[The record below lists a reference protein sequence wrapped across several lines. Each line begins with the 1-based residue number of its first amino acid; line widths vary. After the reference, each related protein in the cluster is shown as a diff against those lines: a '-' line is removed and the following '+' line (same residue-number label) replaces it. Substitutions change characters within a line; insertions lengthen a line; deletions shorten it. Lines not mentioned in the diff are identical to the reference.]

1 MTASA
6 RLPVLSCA
14 EAAAAEAAFLAGD
27 ETLSW
32 RLMNVAARGVGE
44 AALSLLG
51 RKPERILVLAGKGNN
66 GADAFLAALHCARPG
81 TEIVAAFAEG
91 GPARAQ
97 AQRAWSAR
105 KKGVRIGIVA
115 AASLRQLAADG
126 FCLIFDGI
134 LGQGF
139 RAPPSAGLRRFLRD
153 TDGLRGLRV
162 AVDLPSGLGDD
173 SSGPAFRADLTVSI
187 GCLKRPLLAP
197 KAARFVGRL
206 RVLDIGLPLGETE
219 EACVTAAA
227 LAPLTRPRRARG
239 DKRHQGRLLI
249 LGGSERMPGA
259 VIMNTAAALRS
270 GAALVT
276 TGLPETVRAKAAVAY
291 PEAMWRGLRTG
302 KDGSLAPTNLRE
314 IRPLLADK
322 DMVLLG
328 SGMGEKAVKLI
339 RAVASAAKSA
349 LVLDADA
356 LRPPVIKASSGA
368 KVRVLLPHAGEF
380 KRLSGRRASV
390 AAARAYARRTQTIV
404 VLKGPLTCVTDG
416 RRVLHIPF
424 GGPVLARGGSGD
436 LLAGIVA
443 SLLARRDEL
452 GLTAFDAAVLAT
464 SWHARAADWLRDNHG
479 EEAVRTTDLLAGL
492 SPVLRG

>member
-1 MTASA
+1 MRPAA

-14 EAAAAEAAFLAGD
+14 EAAAAEAAYLGGD
-27 ETLSW
+27 ARLSW

-44 AALSLLG
+44 AARALLG

-66 GADAFLAALHCARPG
+66 GADAFLAALRCARAG
-81 TEIVAAFAEG
+81 TEILAVFAEG

-97 AQRAWSAR
+97 AQRAWAVR
-105 KKGVRIGIVA
+105 KQGVRIGIVA
-115 AASLRQLAADG
+115 AANLRQLAAQE

-139 RAPPSAGLRRFLRD
+139 RAPLSPELRRFLRD

-173 SSGPAFRADLTVSI
+173 ATGPAFRADLTVSI

-197 KAARFVGRL
+197 KAAGFVGRL

-219 EACVTAAA
+219 EACVTAAT
-227 LAPLTRPRRARG
+227 LAPLTKPRRARS

-249 LGGSERMPGA
+249 VGGSERMPGA

-276 TGLPETVRAKAAVAY
+276 TCLPESVRAKAAVAY

-302 KDGSLAPTNLRE
+302 RDGSLASTNLRDL
-314 IRPLLADK
+314 RPLLADK
-322 DMVLLG
+322 DVLLLG

-339 RAVASAAKSA
+339 GAIAAATETS

-356 LRPPVIKASSGA
+356 LRPAVIKASSGA

-380 KRLSGRRASV
+380 RRLSGRDASV
-390 AAARAYARRTQTIV
+390 AAARTYARRTKTIV
-404 VLKGPLTCVTDG
+404 VLKGPLTCITDG
-416 RRVLHIPF
+416 LRVLHIPF

-443 SLLARRDEL
+443 SVLARRNEL
-452 GLTAFDAAVLAT
+452 GLTAFDAVVLAT
-464 SWHARAADWLRDNHG
+464 TWHARAADWLRDNHG
-479 EEAVRTTDLLAGL
+479 EEAVRTTELLAGL

>member
-1 MTASA
+1 MSSYA
-6 RLPVLSCA
+6 RLPVLTCA
-14 EAAAAEAAFLAGD
+14 EAAATEVAFLAGD
-27 ETLSW
+27 TTLSW
-32 RLMNVAARGVGE
+32 KLMNLAARGVADE
-44 AALSLLG
+44 AVALLR

-66 GADAFLAALHCARPG
+66 GADAFLAALHCARRG
-81 TEIVAAFAEG
+81 TEIVAVFAEG

-105 KKGVRIGIVA
+105 KPGVRIGVVA
-115 AASLRQLAADG
+115 AANLRLLAAHD
-126 FCLIFDGI
+126 FDLIFDGI

-139 RAPPSAGLRRFLRD
+139 HAPLSTELRAFLRASD
-153 TDGLRGLRV
+153 ALRGLRI

-173 SSGPAFRADLTVSI
+173 ATGPAFRADLTVSI

-197 KAARFVGRL
+197 KSARFVGRL

-219 EACVTAAA
+219 EACVTATS
-227 LAPLTRPRRARG
+227 LSPLRRPRRARS

-249 LGGSERMPGA
+249 VGGSDQMPGA
-259 VIMNTAAALRS
+259 VLMNTAAALRA

-276 TGLPETVRAKAAVAY
+276 TCLPESVRAKAAVAY
-291 PEAMWRGLRTG
+291 PEAMWRGLRTER
-302 KDGSLAPTNLRE
+302 DGRLAAGNLKEVRA
-314 IRPLLADK
+314 LLADK
-322 DMVLLG
+322 DALLIG
-328 SGMGEKAVKLI
+328 SGMGEKSAKLI
-339 RAVASAAKSA
+339 GTIANRASVA

-356 LRPPVIKASSGA
+356 LRPSVITASKQA

-380 KRLSGRRASV
+380 KRLSGRDASV
-390 AAARAYARRTQTIV
+390 TAARAYARKTKTIV

-416 RRVLHIPF
+416 LRVIHIPF

-443 SLLARRDEL
+443 SVLSRRQEL
-452 GLTAFDAAVLAT
+452 GLTPFDAVVLAAT
-464 SWHARAADWLRDNHG
+464 WHARAADWLRETHG

>member
-1 MTASA
+1 MTTAT

-27 ETLSW
+27 AKLSW
-32 RLMNVAARGVGE
+32 QLMNVAARGVGKE
-44 AALSLLG
+44 ALSLLG
-51 RKPERILVLAGKGNN
+51 RKPDRILVLAGKGNN
-66 GADAFLAALHCARPG
+66 GADAFLAALHCARAG
-81 TEIVAAFAEG
+81 TEIVAVFAEG

-97 AQRAWSAR
+97 AQRAWAVR
-105 KKGVRIGIVA
+105 KQGVRIGIVA
-115 AASLRQLAADG
+115 AANLGQLAAHE

-139 RAPPSAGLRRFLRD
+139 RAPLSAELRRFLRD
-153 TDGLRGLRV
+153 TDKLQGLRI

-173 SSGPAFRADLTVSI
+173 ASGPAFRADLTVSI
-187 GCLKRPLLAP
+187 GCLKRPLLSP
-197 KAARFVGRL
+197 PAARFVGRL

-219 EACVTAAA
+219 EACVTSAA
-227 LAPLTRPRRARG
+227 LAPLTRPRRARS

-249 LGGSERMPGA
+249 VGGSERMPGA

-276 TGLPETVRAKAAVAY
+276 TCLPESVRAKAAVAY

-302 KDGSLAPTNLRE
+302 KDGSLAPTNLKE
-314 IRPLLADK
+314 LRPLLVDK
-322 DMVLLG
+322 DVLLIG

-339 RAVASAAKSA
+339 TALAAATKSA

-356 LRPPVIKASSGA
+356 LRPAVIKAARSA
-368 KVRVLLPHAGEF
+368 EVRVLLPHAGEF
-380 KRLSGRRASV
+380 TRLSGRVASV
-390 AAARAYARRTQTIV
+390 DAARAYARRTKTIV

-416 RRVLHIPF
+416 LRVLHIPF

-436 LLAGIVA
+436 LLAGIVT
-443 SLLARRDEL
+443 SVLARRAEL
-452 GLTAFDAAVLAT
+452 GLSAFDAVVLAAT
-464 SWHARAADWLRDNHG
+464 WHARAADWLRDNQG
-479 EEAVRTTDLLAGL
+479 EEAVRTTELLAGL

>member
-1 MTASA
+1 MAASA

-27 ETLSW
+27 ATLSW
-32 RLMNVAARGVGE
+32 KLMDLAARGVADE
-44 AALSLLG
+44 AVALLG

-66 GADAFLAALHCARPG
+66 GADAFLAALHCARRG
-81 TEIVAAFAEG
+81 TEIVAVFAEG

-97 AQRAWSAR
+97 AQRAWAAR
-105 KKGVRIGIVA
+105 KPGVRIGVVA
-115 AASLRQLAADG
+115 AANLRQLAAHAFD
-126 FCLIFDGI
+126 LIFDGV

-139 RAPPSAGLRRFLRD
+139 RAPLSAELRAFLRASD
-153 TDGLRGLRV
+153 SLRGLRV

-173 SSGPAFRADLTVSI
+173 ASGPAFRADLTVSI

-197 KAARFVGRL
+197 RSARFVGRL

-219 EACVTAAA
+219 EACVTAAS
-227 LAPLTRPRRARG
+227 LAPLRRPRRARS

-249 LGGSERMPGA
+249 VGGSDGMPGA
-259 VIMNTAAALRS
+259 VLMNTAAALRS

-276 TGLPETVRAKAAVAY
+276 TCLPDSVRARAAVAY
-291 PEAMWRGLRTG
+291 PEAMWRGLRTER
-302 KDGSLAPTNLRE
+302 DGRLAAGNLKE
-314 IRPLLADK
+314 IRALLADK
-322 DMVLLG
+322 DVLLIG
-328 SGMGEKAVKLI
+328 SGMGEKAAKLI
-339 RAVASAAKSA
+339 GALVARSAVD

-356 LRPPVIKASSGA
+356 LRPTVIAASGRHP
-368 KVRVLLPHAGEF
+368 VRVLLPHAGEF
-380 KRLSGRRASV
+380 RRLSGRDASV
-390 AAARAYARRTQTIV
+390 AAARAYARKTKSIV

-416 RRVLHIPF
+416 LRVLHVPF

-443 SLLARRDEL
+443 SVLSRRREL
-452 GLTAFDAAVLAT
+452 GLTAFDAVVLAT
-464 SWHARAADWLRDNHG
+464 TWHARAADWLRETQG

>member
-1 MTASA
+1 MSASA

-27 ETLSW
+27 PKLSW
-32 RLMNVAARGVGE
+32 QLMNAAARGVGE
-44 AALSLLG
+44 AALTLLG
-51 RKPERILVLAGKGNN
+51 RQPERILVLAGKGNN
-66 GADAFLAALHCARPG
+66 GADAFLAALHCARVG
-81 TEIVAAFAEG
+81 TEIVAVFAEG

-97 AQRAWSAR
+97 AQRAWAVR
-105 KKGVRIGIVA
+105 KQGVRIGLVA
-115 AASLRQLAADG
+115 AANLRPLAAHE

-139 RAPPSAGLRRFLRD
+139 RAPLSAELRRFLRD
-153 TDGLRGLRV
+153 TDKLRGLRI

-173 SSGPAFRADLTVSI
+173 ATGPAFRADLTVSI

-219 EACVTAAA
+219 EACVTAAG
-227 LAPLTRPRRARG
+227 LAPLTKPRRARS

-249 LGGSERMPGA
+249 IGGSERMPGA

-276 TGLPETVRAKAAVAY
+276 TCLPESVRAKAAVAY

-302 KDGSLAPTNLRE
+302 RDGSLASTNLRE
-314 IRPLLADK
+314 LRPLLADK
-322 DMVLLG
+322 DVLLLG

-339 RAVASAAKSA
+339 GVIAAAAKSA

-356 LRPPVIKASSGA
+356 LRPAVIKASSGT

-380 KRLSGRRASV
+380 KRLGGRVASV
-390 AAARAYARRTQTIV
+390 ATARAYARRTQTIV

-416 RRVLHIPF
+416 LRVLHIPF

-443 SLLARRDEL
+443 SVLARRHEL
-452 GLTAFDAAVLAT
+452 GLSAFDAVVLAT
-464 SWHARAADWLRDNHG
+464 TWHARAADWLRDDHG
-479 EEAVRTTDLLAGL
+479 EEAVRTTELLAGL

>member
-1 MTASA
+1 MSASA

-27 ETLSW
+27 TALSW
-32 RLMNVAARGVGE
+32 KLMNVAARGVAEE
-44 AALSLLG
+44 AVALLG
-51 RKPERILVLAGKGNN
+51 RAPERILVLAGKGNN
-66 GADAFLAALHCARPG
+66 GADAFLAALHCARRG
-81 TEIVAAFAEG
+81 TEIVAVFAEG

-105 KKGVRIGIVA
+105 KPGVRIGVVA
-115 AASLRQLAADG
+115 AANLHLLAAHEFD
-126 FCLIFDGI
+126 LIFDGV

-139 RAPPSAGLRRFLRD
+139 HAPLSAELRAFLRASD
-153 TDGLRGLRV
+153 ALRGLRV

-173 SSGPAFRADLTVSI
+173 SAGPAIRADLTVSI
-187 GCLKRPLLAP
+187 GCLKRPLLMP
-197 KAARFVGRL
+197 KSARFVGRL

-219 EACVTAAA
+219 EACVTATSLAA
-227 LAPLTRPRRARG
+227 LRRPRRARS

-249 LGGSERMPGA
+249 MGGSDRMPGA
-259 VIMNTAAALRS
+259 VLMNTAAALRS

-276 TGLPETVRAKAAVAY
+276 TCLPESVRAKAAVAY
-291 PEAMWRGLRTG
+291 PEAMWRGLRAERDGRLATG
-302 KDGSLAPTNLRE
+302 NLKEVRA
-314 IRPLLADK
+314 LLADK
-322 DMVLLG
+322 DTLLIG
-328 SGMGEKAVKLI
+328 SGMGEKAAKLI
-339 RAVASAAKSA
+339 SSVVARCAVD

-356 LRPPVIKASSGA
+356 LRPSVITASKQA

-380 KRLSGRRASV
+380 KRLSGRDASV
-390 AAARAYARRTQTIV
+390 TAARAYARKTKTIV

-416 RRVLHIPF
+416 LRVIHIPF

-443 SLLARRDEL
+443 SVLSRRQEL
-452 GLTAFDAAVLAT
+452 GLTPFDAVVLAAT
-464 SWHARAADWLRDNHG
+464 WHARAADWLRETQG

>member
-1 MTASA
+1 MSLSA

-27 ETLSW
+27 ASLSW
-32 RLMNVAARGVGE
+32 KLMNVAARGVADE
-44 AALSLLG
+44 AVTLLG

-66 GADAFLAALHCARPG
+66 GADAFLAALHCARRG
-81 TEIVAAFAEG
+81 TEIVAVFAEG

-105 KKGVRIGIVA
+105 KPGVRLGVVA
-115 AASLRQLAADG
+115 AANLRLLAAHEFD
-126 FCLIFDGI
+126 LIFDGV

-139 RAPPSAGLRRFLRD
+139 HAPLSAELRAFLRASES
-153 TDGLRGLRV
+153 LRGLRV

-173 SSGPAFRADLTVSI
+173 SAGPAFRADLTVSI

-197 KAARFVGRL
+197 KSARFVGRL

-219 EACVTAAA
+219 EACVTATS
-227 LAPLTRPRRARG
+227 LAPLRRPRRARS

-249 LGGSERMPGA
+249 VGGSDRMPGA
-259 VIMNTAAALRS
+259 VLMNTAAALRS

-276 TGLPETVRAKAAVAY
+276 TCLPASVRSKAAVAY
-291 PEAMWRGLRTG
+291 PEAMWRGLRAER
-302 KDGSLAPTNLRE
+302 DGRLANGNLKEVRA
-314 IRPLLADK
+314 LLADK
-322 DMVLLG
+322 DVLLIG
-328 SGMGEKAVKLI
+328 SGMGEKAAKLI
-339 RAVASAAKSA
+339 SSVVARCAVD

-356 LRPPVIKASSGA
+356 LRPAVIVASKRT
-368 KVRVLLPHAGEF
+368 KVRVILPHAGEF
-380 KRLSGRRASV
+380 KRLSGRDASV
-390 AAARAYARRTQTIV
+390 TAARAYARKTKTIV

-416 RRVLHIPF
+416 LRVIHIPF

-443 SLLARRDEL
+443 SVLSRRQEL
-452 GLTAFDAAVLAT
+452 GLTPFDAVVLAT
-464 SWHARAADWLRDNHG
+464 TWHARAADWLRETQG

>member
-1 MTASA
+1 MSA
-6 RLPVLSCA
+6 ATRLPVLSCA

-27 ETLSW
+27 EKLSW
-32 RLMNVAARGVGE
+32 QLMNVAARGVGE
-44 AALSLLG
+44 EALALLG

-66 GADAFLAALHCARPG
+66 GADAFLAALHSARAG
-81 TEIVAAFAEG
+81 TEIIAVFAEG
-91 GPARAQ
+91 GPGRAQ
-97 AQRAWSAR
+97 ARRAWSVR

-115 AASLRQLAADG
+115 AANMRQLASHE

-139 RAPPSAGLRRFLRD
+139 RAPLSADLRRFLRD
-153 TDGLRGLRV
+153 TDKLRGLRI

-173 SSGPAFRADLTVSI
+173 TTGLAFRADLTVSI

-197 KAARFVGRL
+197 QAARFVGRL

-219 EACVTAAA
+219 EACVTSAA
-227 LAPLTRPRRARG
+227 LAPLTRPRRARS

-249 LGGSERMPGA
+249 VGGSERMPGA

-276 TGLPETVRAKAAVAY
+276 TCLPESVRAKAAVAY

-302 KDGSLAPTNLRE
+302 KDGTIAQDNLKGL
-314 IRPLLADK
+314 RPLLADK
-322 DMVLLG
+322 DALLLG
-328 SGMGEKAVKLI
+328 SGMGEKAAKLI
-339 RAVASAAKSA
+339 VEISADAKSA

-356 LRPPVIKASSGA
+356 LRPAVITASPGA
-368 KVRVLLPHAGEF
+368 QVRALLPHAGEF
-380 KRLSGRRASV
+380 KRLSGRVASV
-390 AAARAYARRTQTIV
+390 AAARAYARRTKTIV

-416 RRVLHIPF
+416 LRVIHIPF

-443 SLLARRDEL
+443 SVLARRSEL
-452 GLTAFDAAVLAT
+452 GLTAFDAVVLAST
-464 SWHARAADWLRDNHG
+464 WHARAADWLRDNHG
-479 EEAVRTTDLLAGL
+479 EEAARTTELLTGL

>member
-27 ETLSW
+27 ATLSW
-32 RLMNVAARGVGE
+32 KLMNHAARGVADE
-44 AALSLLG
+44 AVALLG
-51 RKPERILVLAGKGNN
+51 RRPARILVLAGKGNN
-66 GADAFLAALHCARPG
+66 GADAFLAALHCARRG
-81 TEIVAAFAEG
+81 AEIVAVFAEG

-97 AQRAWSAR
+97 ARRAWAAR
-105 KKGVRIGIVA
+105 RQGVRIGVVA
-115 AASLRQLAADG
+115 AANLRRLAAHEFD
-126 FCLIFDGI
+126 LIFDGI

-139 RAPPSAGLRRFLRD
+139 RAPLSAELRSFIRASD
-153 TDGLRGLRV
+153 SLRGLRI

-173 SSGPAFRADLTVSI
+173 ATGPAFRADLTVSI
-187 GCLKRPLLAP
+187 GCLKRPLLDP

-206 RVLDIGLPLGETE
+206 RVLDLGLPLGETE
-219 EACVTAAA
+219 EACVTAAS
-227 LAPLTRPRRARG
+227 LAPLRRPRRARG

-249 LGGSERMPGA
+249 VGGSDRMPGA
-259 VIMNTAAALRS
+259 VLMNTAAALRS

-276 TGLPETVRAKAAVAY
+276 TCLPDSVRAKAAVAY
-291 PEAMWRGLRTG
+291 PEAMWRGLRTER
-302 KDGSLAPTNLRE
+302 DGRLAAGNLKEVRA
-314 IRPLLADK
+314 LLADK
-322 DMVLLG
+322 DVLLVG
-328 SGMGEKAVKLI
+328 SGMGEKAAKLI
-339 RAVASAAKSA
+339 GAIAARCDTA

-356 LRPPVIKASSGA
+356 LRPTVIAA
-368 KVRVLLPHAGEF
+368 ARLAPVRVLLPHAGEF
-380 KRLSGRRASV
+380 QRLSGRDASV
-390 AAARAYARRTQTIV
+390 AAARAYARKTRTIV

-416 RRVLHIPF
+416 LRVLHVPF

-443 SLLARRDEL
+443 SVLSRRRELA
-452 GLTAFDAAVLAT
+452 LTPFDAVVLAT
-464 SWHARAADWLRDNHG
+464 TWHARAADWLRETQG

>member
-1 MTASA
+1 MSASA

-27 ETLSW
+27 TDLSW
-32 RLMNVAARGVGE
+32 KLMNVAARGVAEE
-44 AALSLLG
+44 AVALLG
-51 RKPERILVLAGKGNN
+51 RTPERILVLAGKGNN
-66 GADAFLAALHCARPG
+66 GADAFLAALHCARRG
-81 TEIVAAFAEG
+81 TEIVAVFAEG

-105 KKGVRIGIVA
+105 KPGVRIGVVA
-115 AASLRQLAADG
+115 AANLHLLAAHEFD
-126 FCLIFDGI
+126 LIFDGV

-139 RAPPSAGLRRFLRD
+139 HAPLSAELRAFLRASD
-153 TDGLRGLRV
+153 ALRGLRV

-173 SSGPAFRADLTVSI
+173 SAGPAIRADLTVSI
-187 GCLKRPLLAP
+187 GCLKRPLLMP
-197 KAARFVGRL
+197 KSARFVGRL

-219 EACVTAAA
+219 EACVTATSLAA
-227 LAPLTRPRRARG
+227 LRRPRRARS

-249 LGGSERMPGA
+249 MGGSDRMPGA
-259 VIMNTAAALRS
+259 VLMNTAAALRS

-276 TGLPETVRAKAAVAY
+276 TCLPESVRAKAAVAY
-291 PEAMWRGLRTG
+291 PEAMWRGLRAERDGRLATG
-302 KDGSLAPTNLRE
+302 NLKEVRA
-314 IRPLLADK
+314 LLADK
-322 DMVLLG
+322 DTLLIG
-328 SGMGEKAVKLI
+328 SGMGEKAAKLI
-339 RAVASAAKSA
+339 SSVVARCAVD

-356 LRPPVIKASSGA
+356 LRPSVITASKQA

-380 KRLSGRRASV
+380 KRLSGRDASV
-390 AAARAYARRTQTIV
+390 TAARAYARKTKTIV

-416 RRVLHIPF
+416 LRVIHIPF

-443 SLLARRDEL
+443 SVLSRRQEL
-452 GLTAFDAAVLAT
+452 GLTPFDAVVLAAT
-464 SWHARAADWLRDNHG
+464 WHARAADWLRETQG

>member
-1 MTASA
+1 MSASA

-27 ETLSW
+27 TDLSW
-32 RLMNVAARGVGE
+32 KLMNVAARGVAEE
-44 AALSLLG
+44 AVALLG
-51 RKPERILVLAGKGNN
+51 RTPERILVLAGKGNN
-66 GADAFLAALHCARPG
+66 GADAFLAALHCARRG
-81 TEIVAAFAEG
+81 TEIVAVFAEG

-97 AQRAWSAR
+97 AQRAWSGR
-105 KKGVRIGIVA
+105 KPGVRLGVVA
-115 AASLRQLAADG
+115 AANLRLLAAHEFDLILDG
-126 FCLIFDGI
+126 V

-139 RAPPSAGLRRFLRD
+139 HAPLSAELRAFLR
-153 TDGLRGLRV
+153 TSESLRGLRV

-173 SSGPAFRADLTVSI
+173 SAGPAFRADLTVSI

-197 KAARFVGRL
+197 KSARFVGRL

-219 EACVTAAA
+219 EACVTATS
-227 LAPLTRPRRARG
+227 LAPLRRPRRARS

-249 LGGSERMPGA
+249 VGGSDRMPGA
-259 VIMNTAAALRS
+259 VLMNTAAALRS

-276 TGLPETVRAKAAVAY
+276 TCLPASVRSKAAVAY
-291 PEAMWRGLRTG
+291 PEAMWRGLRAER
-302 KDGSLAPTNLRE
+302 DGRLANGNLKEVRA
-314 IRPLLADK
+314 LLADK
-322 DMVLLG
+322 DVLLIG
-328 SGMGEKAVKLI
+328 SGMGEKAAKLI
-339 RAVASAAKSA
+339 SSVVARCAVD

-356 LRPPVIKASSGA
+356 LRPAVIVASKQA

-380 KRLSGRRASV
+380 KRLSGRDASV
-390 AAARAYARRTQTIV
+390 TAARAYARKTKTIV

-416 RRVLHIPF
+416 LRVIHVPF

-443 SLLARRDEL
+443 SVLSRRQEL
-452 GLTAFDAAVLAT
+452 GVTPFDAVVLAT
-464 SWHARAADWLRDNHG
+464 TWHARAADWLRETQG